1 MPHKPRIPVRRSDTV
16 TGIPDTLIHGALS
29 TGAVGP
35 SSMHHTP
42 QAPKKPAYT
51 TPIVN
56 HGDTSCAVCMCMIE
70 GVCRNELS
78 THYRL
83 RVGGPQLAQGC
94 EEGIATSSTNQGYSD
109 DDGTTQ
115 QPRTV

>member
-1 MPHKPRIPVRRSDTV
+1 MNPTKRRSPHRADTISA
-16 TGIPDTLIHGALS
+16 IPDTLINGALY
-29 TGAVGP
+29 TGAVSPP
-35 SSMHHTP
+35 SLHSTHQP
-42 QAPKKPAYT
+42 PRKPAYRA
-51 TPIVN
+51 PVVN
-56 HGDTSCAVCMCMIE
+56 KGNTACAVCMCMIE